1 MRVFLVLSI
10 CTLSAAAAPA
20 PTDKEEPPAKKELF
34 AKEDWYKDQKE
45 KEGTFSG
52 VLQKKKD
59 GGGIGIVQRF
69 NPYQLLKTETVKV
82 PVNRAVEVA
91 ENVNGVIVK
100 KVVTVTEIREE
111 KRVTTQD
118 IYVGDKTDILDAY
131 VGKNVKLT
139 GKLVTMELEGQK
151 IIEIWPAA
159 VELLP
164 DKDEK
169 KPEGKKDDKKPT
181 DKVEGDHEV
190 KIIARGAWRPGSKE
204 EAQHLVIRN
213 AEELAKASGL
223 EKPDGEG
230 AQKKASEAVAKAL
243 KIDEIDWKKQMLIVV
258 SAGRKNTGGYS
269 VEITGI
275 DRAEDKQMTVHWK
288 LNTPKP
294 GGPVTQTITHP
305 ALTAVAERFGGK
317 VVFDPPLKDD
327 ADK

>member
-1 MRVFLVLSI
+1 MRAFLVLSF
-10 CTLSAAAAPA
+10 CALGAAAAPA
-20 PTDKEEPPAKKELF
+20 PADKDEAPAKKELF

-45 KEGTFSG
+45 KEQTFSG
-52 VLQKKKD
+52 TLQKKKD

-82 PVNRAVEVA
+82 PVTRAVEVA

-111 KRVTTQD
+111 KRVTAQD

-151 IIEIWPAA
+151 FVEIWPAA
-159 VELLP
+159 VEFLP

-169 KPEGKKDDKKPT
+169 KPDGKKDDKKPS
-181 DKVEGDHEV
+181 DKVEGDQAV
-190 KIIARGAWRPGSKE
+190 KIIARGAWRPGSKGE
-204 EAQHLVIRN
+204 PQHLVIRSV
-213 AEELAKASGL
+213 EELAKGSGL
-223 EKPDGEG
+223 EKPEGEE
-230 AQKKASEAVAKAL
+230 AQKKAAEAFLKAL
-243 KIDEIDWKKQMLIVV
+243 RIDEIDWKKQMLIVV

-269 VEITGI
+269 VEITQI
-275 DRAEDKQMTVHWK
+275 DRAEEKLMTVHWK

-305 ALTAVAERFGGK
+305 ALTAVVERFAGK